1 LVTHLSSDVQ
11 LPLYGQNMFPKIL
24 DQIEEIMNKEV
35 ATAKPDDPLV
45 AAAKTMLERKIGCV
59 IVVQQEKVIGI
70 VTESDLVRCA
80 ASGHD
85 PNHTIVKDIMK
96 TPPVTCTPQAPVE
109 EAYAHMRRNNIRH
122 LPIVDRSGTLV
133 GIVTMKDLISFGKL
147 IL

>member
-1 LVTHLSSDVQ
+1 MVTHLSSDVEI
-11 LPLYGQNMFPKIL
+11 PLCDQKMFPKVL

-35 ATAKPDDPLV
+35 ATAKPDDLLV
-45 AAAKTMLERKIGCV
+45 TAAKTMLERKIGCV
-59 IVVQQEKVIGI
+59 VVVEREKVVGV

-85 PNHTIVKDIMK
+85 PNHTLVKDMMK
-96 TPPVTCTPQAPVE
+96 SSPVTCTPQAPVE

-122 LPIVDRSGTLV
+122 LPIVDKSGLLV

>member
-1 LVTHLSSDVQ
+1 
-11 LPLYGQNMFPKIL
+11 MFPRIL
-24 DQIEEIMNKEV
+24 DQIQEIMNKQV

-59 IVVQQEKVIGI
+59 VVVDDEKGKIVGI
-70 VTESDLVRCA
+70 LTEGDLVMCA

-85 PNHTIVKDIMK
+85 PNRTLVKDIMK
-96 TPPVTCTPQAPVE
+96 SPPVTCSPEARVE
-109 EAYAHMRRNNIRH
+109 EAYALMRRNNIRH
-122 LPIVDRSGTLV
+122 LPIVDKDDTLV